1 MEAYRHIHC
10 FNKGKGGCRLN
21 EKDVRYKADVSM
33 TDTRERDAREPRAQS
48 GQRKDGTVEVWW
60 VSRSGWFQFIE
71 MFRI

>member
-48 GQRKDGTVEVWW
+48 GAEKRRNCRGLVGLAVWL
-60 VSRSGWFQFIE
+60 VSVHRNV
-71 MFRI
+71 